1 MSWKFRR
8 QSSNAE
14 GKRNL
19 LPKVMASLGIG
30 IIVIVLIV
38 LQLGWNPISLFKNTQ
53 SNDQLTSIELTEI
66 AHNKELK
73 HLISAVVAETC
84 DFWNIISHNTEI
96 SFRRPELVLYNN
108 KIDPTC
114 ERIDSVAGPFYC
126 PYSERIY
133 IDISFHDELLHKR
146 FDASNHFAMVYIVA
160 HEVGHHIQKLFGA
173 INKEQA
179 HCSKMSK
186 EEYSQ
191 YSLRLELQA
200 DFYAGV
206 WAHYSHRLNLLE
218 ESDIKAALNAAS
230 GAGQELI
237 QKSLTQGFKVLD
249 SFTHGTAD
257 QRIKWFYKGFTTGDY
272 KQGNTFNTGN
282 L

>member
-1 MSWKFRR
+1 MRWRGTK
-8 QSSNAE
+8 QSLNGE
-14 GKRNL
+14 EKRGL
-19 LPKVMASLGIG
+19 LPKVITGLVIG
-30 IIVIVLIV
+30 ITAIVVIVML
-38 LQLGWNPISLFKNTQ
+38 LGVDPSLLFKNTFF
-53 SNDQLTSIELTEI
+53 NDQPTSSELTEI
-66 AHNKELK
+66 AHNKELS
-73 HLISAVVAETC
+73 HLISTVASETG
-84 DFWNIISHNTEI
+84 DFWNIIFHNTEI
-96 SFRRPELVLYNN
+96 TFRRPELVLYNN
-108 KIDPTC
+108 KIDPLC

-146 FDASNHFAMVYIVA
+146 FDASNHFAIVYIVA
-160 HEVGHHIQKLFGA
+160 HEFGHHIQKLFGVIDKNHA
-173 INKEQA
+173 KCLI
-179 HCSKMSK
+179 MSN
-186 EEYSQ
+186 EEYTE

-230 GAGQELI
+230 EAGQELL
-237 QKSLTQGFKVLD
+237 QKSLKQDYKVLD
-249 SFTHGTAD
+249 SFTHGTAE

-272 KQGNTFNTGN
+272 KQGDTFSTDE

>member
-1 MSWKFRR
+1 MRWRVTK
-8 QSSNAE
+8 QSLNGE
-14 GKRNL
+14 DKRGIL
-19 LPKVMASLGIG
+19 LKVIVGFVIG
-30 IIVIVLIV
+30 ITAIVLV
-38 LQLGWNPISLFKNTQ
+38 VMLLGVNPVSLFKNTQ
-53 SNDQLTSIELTEI
+53 SNDQLTSSELTEI
-66 AHNKELK
+66 AHNKELS
-73 HLISAVVAETC
+73 HLISTVVAETG
-84 DFWNIISHNTEI
+84 DFWNIIFHSSEI
-96 SFRRPELVLYNN
+96 TFRRPELVLYNN
-108 KIDPTC
+108 KIDPLC

-126 PYSERIY
+126 PYSEKIY

-146 FDASNHFAMVYIVA
+146 FNASNHFAMVYIVA
-160 HEVGHHIQKLFGA
+160 HEFGHHIQKLFGV

-179 HCSKMSK
+179 HCLTMGK

-191 YSLRLELQA
+191 YSLRQELQA

-218 ESDIKAALNAAS
+218 ESEIKAALNAAS

-237 QKSLTQGFKVLD
+237 QKSLKQGYKVLD
-249 SFTHGTAD
+249 SFTHGTAE

-272 KQGNTFNTGN
+272 KQGDTFSTDE